1 MEANGAKPVAAA
13 QTEDLS
19 VHSRIISDSVQT
31 HQNRL
36 TDIGLPQRDLQT
48 SFPEI
53 VKDNA
58 AQNAKFEILRACEKA
73 VAIVQGPVEW
83 MMHQNMALLS
93 RLALALR
100 LRWAWDEHI
109 ASGEDSTSLDE
120 LVERTGVSRDIIL
133 RMLRV
138 CTQRLYFE

>member
-1 MEANGAKPVAAA
+1 VKPVAAA
-13 QTEDLS
+13 QTEDS
-19 VHSRIISDSVQT
+19 TAVSRIISDSVQI

-48 SFPEI
+48 PFTEI

-58 AQNAKFEILRACEKA
+58 AQNAKIEILKGCEKV

-83 MMHQNMALLS
+83 MMRQNMALLS

-100 LRWAWDEHI
+100 LRWA
-109 ASGEDSTSLDE
+109 
-120 LVERTGVSRDIIL
+120 
-133 RMLRV
+133 
-138 CTQRLYFE
+138 

>member
-1 MEANGAKPVAAA
+1 MEVNGVKPVAAA

-19 VHSRIISDSVQT
+19 VLSRIISDSVQT

-58 AQNAKFEILRACEKA
+58 AQNAKFEILRACGKA

-100 LRWAWDEHI
+100 LRWAWMSI
-109 ASGEDSTSLDE
+109 SLWAK
-120 LVERTGVSRDIIL
+120 I
-133 RMLRV
+133 
-138 CTQRLYFE
+138 RLL